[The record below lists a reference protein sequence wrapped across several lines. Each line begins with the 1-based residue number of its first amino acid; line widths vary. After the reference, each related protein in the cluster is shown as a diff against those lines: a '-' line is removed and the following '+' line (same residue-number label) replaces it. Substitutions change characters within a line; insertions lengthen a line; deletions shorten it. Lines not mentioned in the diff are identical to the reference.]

1 MTMNYLRKPSN
12 LFWVISSIALV
23 WNLMGVFNYLDQ
35 AFMTNKV
42 LEVLPKEQQIL
53 YQDVP
58 AWVTAAFA
66 IAVFSGTLGSLLLLL
81 KKKNA
86 STFFIISF
94 LGIMGQ
100 MSYGLLI
107 DQNSDSYGPM
117 GIAMPIIIIAF
128 GGYLIWYSRKAN
140 EHRWLS

>member
-58 AWVTAAFA
+58 VWVTAAFA

-128 GGYLIWYSRKAN
+128 GGYLIWYSKKAN

>member
-35 AFMTNKV
+35 VFMTDKV
-42 LEVLPKEQQIL
+42 LETLPKEQQIL
-53 YQDVP
+53 YQDIS

-81 KKKNA
+81 KKKLLQL
-86 STFFIISF
+86 SLSYHF
-94 LGIMGQ
+94 LV
-100 MSYGLLI
+100 L
-107 DQNSDSYGPM
+107 
-117 GIAMPIIIIAF
+117 
-128 GGYLIWYSRKAN
+128 
-140 EHRWLS
+140 

>member
-35 AFMTNKV
+35 AFMTDKI
-42 LEVLPKEQQIL
+42 LETLPKEQQIL

-81 KKKNA
+81 KKKIA
-86 STFFIISF
+86 TTFFTISF

>member
-1 MTMNYLRKPSN
+1 MNYLRKPSN

-35 AFMTNKV
+35 AFMTDKV
-42 LEVLPKEQQIL
+42 LETLPKEQQIL

-81 KKKNA
+81 KKKNS

-100 MSYGLLI
+100 MSYRLLI

>member
-35 AFMTNKV
+35 AFMTDKI
-42 LEVLPKEQQIL
+42 LETLPKEQQIL

-58 AWVTAAFA
+58 AWVNAAFA

-81 KKKNA
+81 KKKIA
-86 STFFIISF
+86 TTFFIISF
-94 LGIMGQ
+94 LGIVGQ

>member
-35 AFMTNKV
+35 AFMTDKI
-42 LEVLPKEQQIL
+42 LETLPKEQQIL
-53 YQDVP
+53 YQDVS

-81 KKKNA
+81 KKKIA
-86 STFFIISF
+86 TTFFIISF
-94 LGIMGQ
+94 LGIVGQ

>member
-35 AFMTNKV
+35 AFMTDKI
-42 LEVLPKEQQIL
+42 LETLPKEQQIL

-58 AWVTAAFA
+58 AWVTTAFA

-81 KKKNA
+81 KKKIA
-86 STFFIISF
+86 TTFFIISF
-94 LGIMGQ
+94 LGIVGQ

-140 EHRWLS
+140 EYRWLS

>member
-35 AFMTNKV
+35 VFMTDKV
-42 LEVLPKEQQIL
+42 LETLPKEQQIL

-81 KKKNA
+81 KKKIA
-86 STFFIISF
+86 TTFFIISF
-94 LGIMGQ
+94 LGIVGQ

-117 GIAMPIIIIAF
+117 GIALPIIIIAF

>member
-35 AFMTNKV
+35 AFMTDKI
-42 LEVLPKEQQIL
+42 LETLPKEQQIL

-81 KKKNA
+81 KKKIA

-107 DQNSDSYGPM
+107 DQNFDSYGPM
-117 GIAMPIIIIAF
+117 GIALPIIIIAF

>member
-107 DQNSDSYGPM
+107 DQNSDSFGPM

-128 GGYLIWYSRKAN
+128 GGYLIWYSKKAN

>member
-1 MTMNYLRKPSN
+1 MNYLRKPSN

-35 AFMTNKV
+35 AFMTDKV
-42 LEVLPKEQQIL
+42 LETLPKEQQIL

-81 KKKNA
+81 KKKIA
-86 STFFIISF
+86 TTFFTISF

-117 GIAMPIIIIAF
+117 GIAMPIMIIAF

>member
-35 AFMTNKV
+35 AFMTDKI
-42 LEVLPKEQQIL
+42 LETLPKEQQIL

-81 KKKNA
+81 KKKIA
-86 STFFIISF
+86 TTFFIISF
-94 LGIMGQ
+94 LGIIGQ

-107 DQNSDSYGPM
+107 DQNFDSYGPM

>member
-35 AFMTNKV
+35 VFMTDKV
-42 LEVLPKEQQIL
+42 LETLPKEQQIL
-53 YQDVP
+53 YQDIP

-66 IAVFSGTLGSLLLLL
+66 IAVFSGTLGSLLLLF
-81 KKKNA
+81 KKKIA
-86 STFFIISF
+86 TTFFIISF
-94 LGIMGQ
+94 LGIVGQ

-117 GIAMPIIIIAF
+117 GIALPIIIIAF

>member
-35 AFMTNKV
+35 AFMTDKI
-42 LEVLPKEQQIL
+42 LETLPKEQQIL

-81 KKKNA
+81 KKKIA
-86 STFFIISF
+86 TTFFIISF
-94 LGIMGQ
+94 FGIVGQ

>member
-81 KKKNA
+81 KKKIA
-86 STFFIISF
+86 TTFFTISF

-100 MSYGLLI
+100 MSYRLLI

-128 GGYLIWYSRKAN
+128 GGYLIWYSKKAN

>member
-35 AFMTNKV
+35 AFMTDKV
-42 LEVLPKEQQIL
+42 LETLPKEQQIL

-81 KKKNA
+81 KKKIA
-86 STFFIISF
+86 TTFFTISF

-107 DQNSDSYGPM
+107 DQNSESFGPM
-117 GIAMPIIIIAF
+117 GIAMPIMIIAF

-140 EHRWLS
+140 EHRWLY

>member
-12 LFWVISSIALV
+12 LFWVISSIAIV

-35 AFMTNKV
+35 AFMTDKI
-42 LEVLPKEQQIL
+42 LETLPKEQQIL

-81 KKKNA
+81 KKKIA
-86 STFFIISF
+86 TTFFIISF
-94 LGIMGQ
+94 LGIVGQ

>member
-1 MTMNYLRKPSN
+1 MNYLRKPSN

-35 AFMTNKV
+35 AFMTDKV
-42 LEVLPKEQQIL
+42 LETLPKEQQIL

-81 KKKNA
+81 KKKIA

-100 MSYGLLI
+100 MSYRLLI

>member
-35 AFMTNKV
+35 AFMTDKV
-42 LEVLPKEQQIL
+42 LETLPKEQQIL
-53 YQDVP
+53 YQDIP

-81 KKKNA
+81 KKKIA
-86 STFFIISF
+86 TTFFIISF
-94 LGIMGQ
+94 LGIVGQ

>member
-35 AFMTNKV
+35 AFMTDKI
-42 LEVLPKEQQIL
+42 LETLPKEQQIL

-81 KKKNA
+81 KKKIA
-86 STFFIISF
+86 TTFFTISF

-117 GIAMPIIIIAF
+117 GIAMPIMIIAF